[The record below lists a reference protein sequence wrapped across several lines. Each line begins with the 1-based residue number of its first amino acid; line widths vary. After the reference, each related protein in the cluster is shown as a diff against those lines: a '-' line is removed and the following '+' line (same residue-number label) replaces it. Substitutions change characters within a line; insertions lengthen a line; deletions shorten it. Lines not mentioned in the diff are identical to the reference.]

1 MKSFLQHL
9 FALLLAP
16 LVTLHAASPVPPK
29 PNILVIL
36 TDDLGYDDVGCYW
49 MPDNRPGFEKI
60 RTPNLDRLA
69 AEGARFTD
77 YYAPSSVCTPS
88 RAALMTGCYPVRVGM
103 SSFGRNGA
111 QVLYEAHME
120 DRLRDSGYATGLV
133 GKWHLGGTAEFHP
146 QRRGFDEFF
155 GFLHEGHF
163 YVPQPWQGVTTWLRR
178 KTLPDGGQGRW
189 TSPDGRI
196 VWSTHLGSNEPEYD
210 TDNPLLRS
218 SQPVDEQANLTD
230 AFTREA
236 CDFIARH
243 SAQPFFLYLAYNAV
257 HSPMQATDDY
267 MKKFA
272 HIEDIQRRIFA
283 AMLAHLDD
291 SVGKVLA
298 QLRDSGIEENTLVVF
313 LSDNG
318 GPTKELTSSNAPLRG
333 GKGELCDGGI
343 RVPFIAS
350 WKNHINA
357 GQVIDAPVA
366 SIDATATALK
376 VAGALAPEPSTK
388 AEAKL
393 DGINLIPMLTGKTK
407 QLPERPLFWRVGKKN
422 ALRLGDWKLIRDG
435 KEWQL
440 YDLTH
445 DISETRNLATQ
456 EPSRVQ
462 QMSALWDKWNAEQI
476 DPLWK

>member
-1 MKSFLQHL
+1 
-9 FALLLAP
+9 
-16 LVTLHAASPVPPK
+16 
-29 PNILVIL
+29 
-36 TDDLGYDDVGCYW
+36 
-49 MPDNRPGFEKI
+49 
-60 RTPNLDRLA
+60 
-69 AEGARFTD
+69 
-77 YYAPSSVCTPS
+77 
-88 RAALMTGCYPVRVGM
+88 
-103 SSFGRNGA
+103 
-111 QVLYEAHME
+111 
-120 DRLRDSGYATGLV
+120 V
-133 GKWHLGGTAEFHP
+133 GKWHLGGTAPFHP

-163 YVPQPWQGVTTWLRR
+163 YVPPPWQGVTTWLRR

-218 SQPVDEQANLTD
+218 SQPVDEHANLTD
-230 AFTREA
+230 VFTREA
-236 CDFIARH
+236 CDFIDRH

-267 MKKFA
+267 LKKFA

-283 AMLAHLDD
+283 AMLAHLDE

-313 LSDNG
+313 FSDNG
-318 GPTKELTSSNAPLRG
+318 GPTQELTSSNAPLRG
-333 GKGELCDGGI
+333 GKGELWDGGI

-357 GQVIDAPVA
+357 GQVVNAPVA

-393 DGINLIPMLTGKTK
+393 DGINLMPLLTGKTT

-456 EPSRVQ
+456 EPARLQ
-462 QMSALWDKWNAEQI
+462 QMSALWDKWNAEQME
-476 DPLWK
+476 PLWK

>member
-1 MKSFLQHL
+1 
-9 FALLLAP
+9 LL
-16 LVTLHAASPVPPK
+16 TGRFQ
-29 PNILVIL
+29 
-36 TDDLGYDDVGCYW
+36 T
-49 MPDNRPGFEKI
+49 RFGFEFNPIGAKNAAPRI
-60 RTPNLDRLA
+60 GLPLA
-69 AEGARFTD
+69 EKTVA
-77 YYAPSSVCTPS
+77 
-88 RAALMTGCYPVRVGM
+88 
-103 SSFGRNGA
+103 
-111 QVLYEAHME
+111 

-163 YVPQPWQGVTTWLRR
+163 YVPPPWQGVTTWLRR

-196 VWSTHLGSNEPEYD
+196 VWSTHLNTNEHEYD

-218 SQPVDEQANLTD
+218 SQPTDEKANLTD
-230 AFTREA
+230 VFTREA
-236 CDFIARH
+236 CDFIGRH

-267 MKKFA
+267 LKKFE

-291 SVGKVLA
+291 SVGLVLA

-318 GPTKELTSSNAPLRG
+318 GPTQELTSSNAPLRG
-333 GKGELCDGGI
+333 GKGELWDGGI

-350 WKNHINA
+350 WKNNITA
-357 GQVIDAPVA
+357 GQVVDAPVA
-366 SIDATATALK
+366 SIDATATALT
-376 VAGALAPEPSTK
+376 VAGALAPEHSTK
-388 AEAKL
+388 TEAKL
-393 DGINLIPMLTGKTK
+393 DGINLMPLLTGKTT

-435 KEWQL
+435 KDWQL

-445 DISETRNLATQ
+445 DISETRNLASQ
-456 EPSRVQ
+456 EPARVQ
-462 QMSALWDKWNAEQI
+462 QMSALWDNWNAEQME
-476 DPLWK
+476 PLWK